1 MEPGRNADDHL
12 RPRAGEAASVSLLR
26 ALLAAFAAVVLLF
39 VVYEAVERMWL
50 AAVDLELL
58 HALRRA
64 RVAAAALVAVGVASW
79 LIFREGPP
87 VIAAGMLPGEET
99 RGGAMAKA
107 EKQFHYAR
115 WFILMR
121 WIAVVV
127 ATIAIFVTVEVAG
140 LLPQHVGPSLGVL
153 IVLLTILNLGYAIYL
168 RHCGAHTALL
178 VVQVYA
184 DVVVLILLL
193 HFSGGIENPMTSLLL
208 LHVII
213 AGIVLGRTH
222 AYLVATTAS
231 VLFGAMAWAEG
242 VGLLPHYTLTVFP
255 HHHVDGITLHAAHDL
270 LYVGSRVALH
280 IIVLLLVAYFTT
292 TLVERI
298 RQDESEMEALAA
310 SARAQAQMLE
320 RALDTTGTALCLC
333 DRDLRPYWSNAR
345 WTEWQSAAPELCC
358 GVDAPGSAALA
369 TLEDGEVRRTEIR
382 IGALAPVDARVFD
395 VTTAPLCERDGTISH
410 VVTLARDVTEQHAA
424 QARAARAERLAGVG
438 ELAGQVAHE
447 VNNPIAIISAKARL
461 LLRDG
466 RHQLPLRAGEEVGKI
481 AELADRVARIAQGL
495 LSYCRPAPGLRQPV
509 DARLPVRRALAYIES
524 RAHAAGVNIVDTMP
538 EQLPV
543 VQANAAELEQVF
555 LNVFLNALD
564 AMPNGGTLA
573 VGARAMSVSA
583 AAAFAATRGTAEGG
597 WAADALRGAVVIE
610 VTDTGTG
617 IDPAF
622 RERVFEPFL
631 TTKGGNGTGL
641 GLSICQGIVR
651 SHGGDISL
659 ASEPGRGTRVAIS
672 LPATAALA
680 AALAAAVAARTTEET
695 HG

>member
-1 MEPGRNADDHL
+1 MEPGRNADDPM
-12 RPRAGEAASVSLLR
+12 RPRPGEAASVSLLR

-39 VVYEAVERMWL
+39 VVYEVVERIWL
-50 AAVDLELL
+50 TAVDLELL

-64 RVAAAALVAVGVASW
+64 RGAAAALVAVGVAFW

-87 VIAAGMLPGEET
+87 VIAAGVLPGEET
-99 RGGAMAKA
+99 LGGALDKA

-115 WFILMR
+115 WFIVMR
-121 WIAVVV
+121 WIAVAV
-127 ATIAIFVTVEVAG
+127 ATIAIFLTVGVAE

-153 IVLLTILNLGYAIYL
+153 IVLLTILNLGYAIWL
-168 RHCGAHTALL
+168 RHCGAQTALL
-178 VVQVYA
+178 IVQVYA

-213 AGIVLGRTH
+213 AGIVLGRTQ
-222 AYLVATTAS
+222 AYLVATVAS
-231 VLFGAMAWAEG
+231 VLFGAMAWAEA

-255 HHHVDGITLHAAHDL
+255 HHHVDGMTLHAAHDL
-270 LYVGSRVALH
+270 LYVASRVALQV
-280 IIVLLLVAYFTT
+280 IVLLLVAYFTT

-298 RQDESEMEALAA
+298 RQDESAMEALAS

-358 GVDAPGSAALA
+358 GVHASGSAALA
-369 TLEDGEVRRTEIR
+369 TLEDGVVRRAEIR
-382 IGALAPVDARVFD
+382 IGALTPVDARVFD
-395 VTTAPLCERDGTISH
+395 VTTAPLRERDGAISH

-424 QARAARAERLAGVG
+424 QTRAARAERLAGVG

-495 LSYCRPAPGLRQPV
+495 LSYCRPAPGVRQPL

-524 RAHAAGVNIVDTMP
+524 RAHAASVDIVDTMP
-538 EQLPV
+538 EQLPA

-573 VGARAMSVSA
+573 VCAREVSVSA
-583 AAAFAATRGTAEGG
+583 AAAVAATRATAEGG
-597 WAADALRGAVVIE
+597 CAADPLCGAVVIE

-617 IDPAF
+617 IDPSL

-641 GLSICQGIVR
+641 GLSICQGIIR

-659 ASEPGRGTRVAIS
+659 DSEPGHGTGVSIS
-672 LPATAALA
+672 LPVTAAPATA
-680 AALAAAVAARTTEET
+680 VSVRTTEVN

>member
-1 MEPGRNADDHL
+1 MEPGRDAEDL
-12 RPRAGEAASVSLLR
+12 TRPRAGEAASASLLR

-39 VVYEAVERMWL
+39 VVYEVVERTWL
-50 AAVDLELL
+50 GAVDRELL
-58 HALRRA
+58 HALH
-64 RVAAAALVAVGVASW
+64 RVRGAAAALVAVGVATW
-79 LIFREGPP
+79 LIYREGPP
-87 VIAAGMLPGEET
+87 VLAAGMLPGEQA
-99 RGGAMAKA
+99 RGGA

-115 WFILMR
+115 WFIVMR

-127 ATIAIFVTVEVAG
+127 ATIAVFVTVEVAE
-140 LLPQHVGPSLGVL
+140 LLPRQVGPSLGGL
-153 IVLLTILNLGYAIYL
+153 IIMLTVLNLGYAIYL
-168 RHCGAHTALL
+168 RHYGADTVLL

-193 HFSGGIENPMTSLLL
+193 HYSGGIENPMTPLLL

-213 AGIVLGRTH
+213 AGIVLGRRH
-222 AYLVATTAS
+222 AYLVAAVAS
-231 VLFGAMAWAEG
+231 VLFGAMAWAEAAG
-242 VGLLPHYTLTVFP
+242 VLPHYTLTVFP
-255 HHHVDGITLHAAHDL
+255 HHHVNGMTLHAAHDA
-270 LYVGSRVALH
+270 YYAGSRVALQVV
-280 IIVLLLVAYFTT
+280 VLLLVAYFTT

-333 DRDLRPYWSNAR
+333 DLELRPYWSNAR

-369 TLEDGEVRRTEIR
+369 TLEDGVVRRTEVR
-382 IGALAPVDARVFD
+382 TGALAPEPGARVFD
-395 VTTAPLCERDGTISH
+395 VTTAPLRERDGAISH

-424 QARAARAERLAGVG
+424 QARTARAERLAGVG

-466 RHQLPLRAGEEVGKI
+466 RQQLPPHAGAEVGKI
-481 AELADRVARIAQGL
+481 AELADRVARVAQGL
-495 LSYCRPAPGLRQPV
+495 LSYCRPAPGARQPL
-509 DARLPVRRALAYIES
+509 DARLPVRRALAYVEA
-524 RAHAAGVNIVDTMP
+524 RAHAAGVYIVDAMP
-538 EQLPV
+538 AQLPA

-564 AMPNGGTLA
+564 AMPDGGTLA
-573 VGARAMSVSA
+573 VRARAESA
-583 AAAFAATRGTAEGG
+583 PAATGLAAAPAAAGVGRAAFASH
-597 WAADALRGAVVIE
+597 GAVVVE

-617 IDPAF
+617 IDTAT

-631 TTKGGNGTGL
+631 TTKGGKGTGL

-659 ASEPGRGTRVAIS
+659 DSEPGHGTRVAVS
-672 LPATAALA
+672 FPVA
-680 AALAAAVAARTTEET
+680 AAPAGAGSARATEET
-695 HG
+695 HA